1 MMRKVLITIISTIA
15 PSMLWA
21 QVSLEEYRESVLA
34 YSHELQD
41 AEFAR
46 QGAHEREVAARKG
59 YLPFFSL
66 ARELNIDV
74 RNPAVGRRWSWLTQ
88 LDVSQPIFRGGEVR
102 AAAKRAELASD
113 ISELNAEATV
123 LLVRYTA
130 EVAYWS
136 LSRAEGYHEALADYV
151 DIVRSLRDVV
161 AERYNEGYI
170 SKSDFLQ
177 VESRLSDAEYQLSEA
192 KQKRDIALHNFNLLR
207 GFDATTEVLLSG
219 SIFEPMPMP
228 ERESVE
234 HIISRHPD
242 YNASELEATQA
253 FWGIRA
259 ARAKYL
265 PQIEVGAYALW
276 QPNTPHV
283 KGGGTRLDGG
293 VMLSF
298 STPIYHFGERKH
310 AVSAA
315 RSDYLRRVNSVAS
328 VTDRITL
335 DESDAWTNLRST
347 NDRVATAQRNLAI
360 AEENLAI
367 STYSYGEGLATILDV
382 LQAQLSWLQIYTNVI
397 SAQYDY
403 AVAVAAYD
411 YVVCK

>member
-1 MMRKVLITIISTIA
+1 
-15 PSMLWA
+15 
-21 QVSLEEYRESVLA
+21 
-34 YSHELQD
+34 LQD
-41 AEFAR
+41 AEFAT
-46 QGAHEREVAARKG
+46 QGAREQEIVARKG

-66 ARELNIDV
+66 ARELNIDM
-74 RNPAVGRRWSWLTQ
+74 RNPAAGRRWSWFTQ

-113 ISELNAEATV
+113 ISELNAEATM

-136 LSRAEGYHEALADYV
+136 LSRAEGYHEALTDYV

-170 SKSDFLQ
+170 SKSDLLQ

-228 ERESVE
+228 ERESIE
-234 HIISRHPD
+234 YIISRHPD

-283 KGGGTRLDGG
+283 KGGGTRLAGG

>member
-1 MMRKVLITIISTIA
+1 
-15 PSMLWA
+15 
-21 QVSLEEYRESVLA
+21 
-34 YSHELQD
+34 
-41 AEFAR
+41 
-46 QGAHEREVAARKG
+46 
-59 YLPFFSL
+59 
-66 ARELNIDV
+66 
-74 RNPAVGRRWSWLTQ
+74 
-88 LDVSQPIFRGGEVR
+88 
-102 AAAKRAELASD
+102 
-113 ISELNAEATV
+113 
-123 LLVRYTA
+123 
-130 EVAYWS
+130 
-136 LSRAEGYHEALADYV
+136 
-151 DIVRSLRDVV
+151 
-161 AERYNEGYI
+161 
-170 SKSDFLQ
+170 
-177 VESRLSDAEYQLSEA
+177 
-192 KQKRDIALHNFNLLR
+192 
-207 GFDATTEVLLSG
+207 
-219 SIFEPMPMP
+219 MPMP

-234 HIISRHPD
+234 YIISRHPD
-242 YNASELEATQA
+242 YKASELEATQA
-253 FWGIRA
+253 FWAVRA

-265 PQIEVGAYALW
+265 PQIEVGAYALL

>member
-1 MMRKVLITIISTIA
+1 MMHKVLITIISTIA
-15 PSMLWA
+15 PYMLWA

-66 ARELNIDV
+66 AHELNIDV

-170 SKSDFLQ
+170 SKSDLLQ

-207 GFDATTEVLLSG
+207 GFDATTEVLLLG
-219 SIFEPMPMP
+219 SIFESMPMP

>member
-1 MMRKVLITIISTIA
+1 MMRKVLITIISIVA

-102 AAAKRAELASD
+102 AVAKRAELASD

-136 LSRAEGYHEALADYV
+136 LSRAEGYHEALTDYV

-170 SKSDFLQ
+170 SKSDLLQ

-207 GFDATTEVLLSG
+207 GFDATMDVLLSG

-265 PQIEVGAYALW
+265 PQIEVGAYALL
-276 QPNTPHV
+276 QPNMPHV
-283 KGGGTRLDGG
+283 KGSGTRLDGG

>member
-88 LDVSQPIFRGGEVR
+88 LDISQPIFRGGEVR

-113 ISELNAEATV
+113 ISEYGQVAAE
-123 LLVRYTA
+123 LLVRYSA

-136 LSRAEGYHEALADYV
+136 LSRAEGYHEALTDYV

-170 SKSDFLQ
+170 SKSDLLQ

-242 YNASELEATQA
+242 YKSSELEATQA

-310 AVSAA
+310 TVSAA
-315 RSDYLRRVNSVAS
+315 RSDYLRKVNSVAS

>member
-1 MMRKVLITIISTIA
+1 
-15 PSMLWA
+15 
-21 QVSLEEYRESVLA
+21 
-34 YSHELQD
+34 
-41 AEFAR
+41 
-46 QGAHEREVAARKG
+46 
-59 YLPFFSL
+59 
-66 ARELNIDV
+66 
-74 RNPAVGRRWSWLTQ
+74 

-102 AAAKRAELASD
+102 AAAKQAELASD

-136 LSRAEGYHEALADYV
+136 LSRAEGYHEALTDYV

-170 SKSDFLQ
+170 SKSDLLQ

-192 KQKRDIALHNFNLLR
+192 KQKRDIALHNFNMLR

-265 PQIEVGAYALW
+265 PQIEVGAYALL